1 MRIGIGTTLPHNT
14 PGKWA
19 ATLQSWGCTAAVCP
33 IDHTAPADLRK
44 DYLDAASAAGLSI
57 TEVGVWKNV
66 MSPDEDHRRK
76 AIEYAEAQLALADE
90 IGARCCVNIA
100 GNAGPGGW
108 DQYSPQNYSGE
119 AYERIVD
126 TTREIIDAVRP
137 VRTRYALECMPW
149 MLPDSPESYLKLLK
163 DVDRDHMGV
172 HLDYTNMINGMGRWR
187 TMRSFIDS
195 CFSILGGRILSIHAK
210 DVRLMPGLPTSI
222 VETEP
227 GTGAVDYAQVLSL
240 AARFAP
246 RASVFTEHLDT
257 PRQYRDA
264 VAYLLDTAGRVGAAR

>member
-1 MRIGIGTTLPHNT
+1 MTN
-14 PGKWA
+14 
-19 ATLQSWGCTAAVCP
+19 
-33 IDHTAPADLRK
+33 
-44 DYLDAASAAGLSI
+44 
-57 TEVGVWKNV
+57 
-66 MSPDEDHRRK
+66 
-76 AIEYAEAQLALADE
+76 
-90 IGARCCVNIA
+90 
-100 GNAGPGGW
+100 
-108 DQYSPQNYSGE
+108 
-119 AYERIVD
+119 
-126 TTREIIDAVRP
+126 REITHAVRP
-137 VRTRYALECMPW
+137 GRSRYALGRLLWSRPA
-149 MLPDSPESYLKLLK
+149 SPEGHLKLLK

-227 GTGAVDYAQVLSL
+227 GTGAVDYTQVLSL

-264 VAYLLDTAGRVGAAR
+264 VAYLLDTAGRAGAAR